1 MPIPDLL
8 CTPYTCPPLTPGWPT
23 TYTSY
28 REIAYRDFAMYDV
41 QGFCQYQNPNLETP
55 MPPDLCAGCATCHL
69 ADVVC

>member
-28 REIAYRDFAMYDV
+28 REITYRDFAMYDV
-41 QGFCQYQNPNLETP
+41 QGFCQYQNPNPETP
-55 MPPDLCAGCATCHL
+55 MPPILCAGCATCRL
-69 ADVVC
+69 ADLVC